1 MIMVD
6 IYFPSVDCE
15 YSFRLDENV
24 KVLSLVQ
31 EIQEMMCKKYKSQI
45 GNPDDQFML
54 CTLEGNRVLANNTT
68 LFQNGIM
75 NGDRLMLV

>member
-6 IYFPSVDCE
+6 VYFPAVDSE

-24 KVLSLVQ
+24 KILSLLQ
-31 EIQEMMCKKYKSQI
+31 EMQEMMCKKYKSEMNNKQ
-45 GNPDDQFML
+45 DQFML

-68 LFQNGIM
+68 LSQNGIM